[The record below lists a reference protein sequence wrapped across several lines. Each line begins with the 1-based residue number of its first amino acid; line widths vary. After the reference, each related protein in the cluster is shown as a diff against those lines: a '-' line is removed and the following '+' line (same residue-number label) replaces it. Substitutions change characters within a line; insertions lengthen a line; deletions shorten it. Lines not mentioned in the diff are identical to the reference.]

1 MKNRSLAVAYVL
13 TLFCNALIFGFGAR
27 ECKGENL
34 TLAVSTLT
42 FGHSP
47 LWVAQRKGF
56 YSQEGLDLEIPVLES
71 GSRSMQAL
79 LGGSAQLAATGPED
93 LIRATEAGTP
103 TVILAGVLNGLTHSL
118 MANPKFKRV
127 ADLKGGKVAA
137 SSVTGSVTYA
147 LKVMLAKNDVHYP
160 KDYLII
166 QIGGSGVRFAALKGG
181 GIDAAL
187 VAEPLVLVAEEA
199 GLSNTGFVGDYLP
212 QIQVTVIGVKSDW
225 AKANRGLVVRYL
237 KGLVRTFRWLYANKE
252 EGTEATSAIA
262 KVEKKFGARGYQ
274 IYTEK
279 RVWPIDGSPTMEG
292 IKVVL
297 DSMHADKILATP
309 QRPEKY
315 VDLSYLNEALK
326 QLGPK

>member
-1 MKNRSLAVAYVL
+1 MEDRRLAMVYRSILLSTVL
-13 TLFCNALIFGFGAR
+13 MFGLSA
-27 ECKGENL
+27 ECRGENL

-56 YSQEGLDLEIPVLES
+56 YSQEGLDLDIPVLES

-147 LKVMLAKNDVHYP
+147 LKFMLAKNDLHYR

-187 VAEPLVLVAEEA
+187 VAEPLVLIAEEA
-199 GLSNTGFVGDYLP
+199 GLNNTGFVGDYLP

-252 EGTEATSAIA
+252 EGIEATSAIA
-262 KVEKKFGARGYQ
+262 KVEKRFGARGYQ
-274 IYTEK
+274 IYTGK
-279 RVWPIDGSPTMEG
+279 QVWPIDGSPSMEG
-292 IKVVL
+292 MKVAL
-297 DSMHADKILATP
+297 DVMHTDKILATP

-326 QLGPK
+326 QLGAK

>member
-1 MKNRSLAVAYVL
+1 MEDRRLAMVYRSILLSTVL
-13 TLFCNALIFGFGAR
+13 MFGLSA
-27 ECKGENL
+27 ECRGENL

-56 YSQEGLDLEIPVLES
+56 YSQEGLDLDIPVLES

-147 LKVMLAKNDVHYP
+147 LKFMLAKNDLHYR

-187 VAEPLVLVAEEA
+187 VAEPLVLIAEEA
-199 GLSNTGFVGDYLP
+199 GLNNTGFVGDYLP

-252 EGTEATSAIA
+252 EGIEATSAIA
-262 KVEKKFGARGYQ
+262 KVEKRFGARGYQ
-274 IYTEK
+274 IYTGK
-279 RVWPIDGSPTMEG
+279 QVWPIDGSPSMEG
-292 IKVVL
+292 TKVAL
-297 DSMHADKILATP
+297 DVMHTDKILAAP

-326 QLGPK
+326 QLGAK

>member
-1 MKNRSLAVAYVL
+1 MEDRSLAMVYRSILLSTVL
-13 TLFCNALIFGFGAR
+13 MFGLSA
-27 ECKGENL
+27 ECRGENL

-56 YSQEGLDLEIPVLES
+56 YSQEGLDIEIPVLES

-147 LKVMLAKNDVHYP
+147 LKFMLAKNDVHYP

-199 GLSNTGFVGDYLP
+199 GLNNIGFVGDYLP

-252 EGTEATSAIA
+252 EGIEATSAIA
-262 KVEKKFGARGYQ
+262 KVERKFGARGYQ
-274 IYTEK
+274 IYTSK
-279 RVWPIDGSPTMEG
+279 QVWPIDGSPSVEG
-292 IKVVL
+292 MKVAL
-297 DSMHADKILATP
+297 DAMHTDKILATP

-326 QLGPK
+326 QLGAK

>member
-1 MKNRSLAVAYVL
+1 MEDRRLPMVYRSILLSTVL
-13 TLFCNALIFGFGAR
+13 MFGLSA
-27 ECKGENL
+27 ECRGENL

-56 YSQEGLDLEIPVLES
+56 YNQEGLDIEIPVLES
-71 GSRSMQAL
+71 GSRAMQAL

-93 LIRATEAGTP
+93 LVRATEAGTP
-103 TVILAGVLNGLTHSL
+103 TVILAGVLNSLTHSL

-147 LKVMLAKNDVHYP
+147 LKFMLAKNDLHYP

-187 VAEPLVLVAEEA
+187 VAEPLVLIAEEA
-199 GLSNTGFVGDYLP
+199 GLNNIGFVGDYLP

-252 EGTEATSAIA
+252 EGIEATSAIA
-262 KVEKKFGARGYQ
+262 KVEKKFGARGYE
-274 IYTEK
+274 IYTG
-279 RVWPIDGSPTMEG
+279 RQVWPIDGSPSMEG
-292 IKVVL
+292 MKVAL
-297 DSMHADKILATP
+297 DAMHADKILPTP

-326 QLGPK
+326 QLGAK